1 LSLPLADI
9 LKLVD
14 EMEQD
19 SRAIKKELI
28 KMCWFMRG
36 GITIEQIYQMDVEE
50 RNMIGDLIKEN
61 LETTK
66 ETKLPFF

>member
-1 LSLPLADI
+1 
-9 LKLVD
+9 
-14 EMEQD
+14 MEQD

>member
-1 LSLPLADI
+1 MTLSLEEI

-14 EMEQD
+14 EMEKD

-28 KMCWFMRG
+28 KMCWYMRG
-36 GITIEQIYQMDVEE
+36 GITIEQIYQMDNEE
-50 RNMIGDLIKEN
+50 RTMISDLIQEN

>member
-1 LSLPLADI
+1 MADI

>member
-1 LSLPLADI
+1 LADI